1 MDTALILTCLGI
13 MLKGMIGIF
22 VVIIA
27 IWGLVALLN
36 YLTSDDTAVKK
47 KIPSGCECAEPVK
60 TDIRQIPPDV
70 GKRYIRGNYYEKRN
84 YTHVQELLPGIKVM
98 IEEGKSQREGAE
110 YFGLQVRRKGWPA

>member
-36 YLTSDDTAVKK
+36 YLTSDDTAMKK
-47 KIPSGCECAEPVK
+47 
-60 TDIRQIPPDV
+60 
-70 GKRYIRGNYYEKRN
+70 
-84 YTHVQELLPGIKVM
+84 
-98 IEEGKSQREGAE
+98 
-110 YFGLQVRRKGWPA
+110 